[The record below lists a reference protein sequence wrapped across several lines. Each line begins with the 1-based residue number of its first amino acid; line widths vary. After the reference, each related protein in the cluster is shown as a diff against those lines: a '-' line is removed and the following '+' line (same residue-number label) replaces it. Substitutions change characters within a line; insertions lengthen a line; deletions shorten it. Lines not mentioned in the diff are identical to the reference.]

1 MKQLI
6 LCLSVICFWQVL
18 QAQNNKRFV
27 DQEYKSALKFN
38 LLSPIVGAIA
48 INYENKLNNDASFI
62 ASASYFTG
70 QIDNTTEPVRGF
82 VASLEYRFYTG
93 DEAMKGFYLQPYV
106 RYQYFK
112 DIQTK
117 TDELSVPGIGLL
129 AGYQYIFVK
138 RIVLDLN
145 FGPAYNFGTLSS
157 PQNLYNNSD
166 LKPIFRG
173 YWMRG
178 GVSVGF
184 LF

>member
-6 LCLSVICFWQVL
+6 LCFSMLCIWQTIN
-18 QAQNNKRFV
+18 AQNNKRF
-27 DQEYKSALKFN
+27 DEQEFNSALKFN

-48 INYENKLNNDASFI
+48 VNYENKLSNDASFI

-70 QIDNTTEPVRGF
+70 QIDNTTEPIRGF
-82 VASLEYRFYTG
+82 AASLEYRFYTG
-93 DEAMKGFYLQPYV
+93 DEAMKGFYLQPYA

-117 TDELSVPGIGLL
+117 TDELSVPGLGLL
-129 AGYQYIFVK
+129 TGYQYIFVK
-138 RIVLDLN
+138 RIVFDMNL
-145 FGPAYNFGTLSS
+145 GPAYNFGTLTS
-157 PQNLYNNSD
+157 PQNLYGNAD
-166 LKPIFRG
+166 LKPMFRG

-178 GVSVGF
+178 GISVGF